1 MNGVDMPFTEYA
13 VLFVKEYIQISQKMF
28 KDIAKNLFFF
38 TTKMNHD
45 KTKYSES
52 CSDDSLGSFDSVE
65 ISDFTEIS

>member
-1 MNGVDMPFTEYA
+1 MSFSEYA

-52 CSDDSLGSFDSVE
+52 CSDD
-65 ISDFTEIS
+65 